1 MSYNQVVVQFLAV
14 SVLNVIRKAS
24 GVLRTHFANASH
36 ARTTTIPDGIKLNQG
51 YVADEDTTI
60 YNPGLTLLTGSEK
73 ERLVSAIIDNRKIGL
88 STNHWSENNEYAF
101 DFLKQKLDPL
111 HMYELQGYLSILPFY
126 GALVYLVGLWA
137 QQNVRGVF
145 PLVYGACAAAVFA
158 PIVILVAS
166 GP

>member
-1 MSYNQVVVQFLAV
+1 MDVVHGNVKTILQCFIFLFHEKQTSSHTISHCSYF
-14 SVLNVIRKAS
+14 
-24 GVLRTHFANASH
+24 
-36 ARTTTIPDGIKLNQG
+36 PDGIKLNQG

-73 ERLVSAIIDNRKIGL
+73 ERLVSTIIENREIGL
-88 STNHWSENNEYAF
+88 STTHWSDNNEYAF

-111 HMYELQGYLSILPFY
+111 HMYELEGYLSILPFY
-126 GALVYLVGLWA
+126 GAAVYLVGLWA

-145 PLVYGACAAAVFA
+145 PLVYGACAMAVFA
-158 PIVILVAS
+158 PIIVLVSS